1 MPESWTLLPAPH
13 QIHVTCLIPTTSAIL
28 AHAEAI
34 AATAVCPRCGHLSSH
49 IHSRYTRTVADLPWH
64 SVPFQ
69 IRLRVRKFF
78 CDEPSCDQRVFTERL
93 PGVVAPSAR
102 RTVRLTAWMAAIGFA
117 LGGAAGTR
125 LLRALDLVKTRPTP
139 RPLASSTTLVRLIR
153 ATPVPVDPV
162 GAKPQ
167 VVGVD
172 DWCFLRGHRYGAMVV
187 DLERRQIL
195 DLLPDRD
202 AETLAT
208 WLQAH
213 PGITVVSRDRG
224 GSFADG
230 AARGAPQAQ
239 QVADRFHLLKNLM
252 EAFQRVLGREQA
264 ALRTAAEV
272 VTQTGTVS
280 ATRPLTAPERQA
292 RATAQERRQ
301 ARYDAVHRLRA
312 EGKTTLE
319 IAVELRMG
327 HNTIQRLLRAATC
340 PTRAQRHAQATLLS
354 TYEPYLRDRWN
365 SGEQNGQTLLCELR
379 AQGYRGSQ
387 ATLYGFLG
395 RWRTGARHRGPY
407 GPYAPQPALTT
418 PIPPPLRTSPRAV
431 SWRLLRPETD
441 LSATEQAY
449 VETLLQQNATIAT
462 MTTAVISFF
471 ALVRE
476 RRAEELDAWVA
487 QAKASGIPEL
497 AGFAEG
503 IRRDEEAVRAACTSP
518 WSQGQVEGQVN
529 RLKLL
534 KRQMY
539 GRANLDLLRRRVLG
553 LPSDTSVSA

>member
-1 MPESWTLLPAPH
+1 M
-13 QIHVTCLIPTTSAIL
+13 
-28 AHAEAI
+28 
-34 AATAVCPRCGHLSSH
+34 
-49 IHSRYTRTVADLPWH
+49 
-64 SVPFQ
+64 
-69 IRLRVRKFF
+69 
-78 CDEPSCDQRVFTERL
+78 
-93 PGVVAPSAR
+93 
-102 RTVRLTAWMAAIGFA
+102 
-117 LGGAAGTR
+117 
-125 LLRALDLVKTRPTP
+125 
-139 RPLASSTTLVRLIR
+139 
-153 ATPVPVDPV
+153 
-162 GAKPQ
+162 
-167 VVGVD
+167 
-172 DWCFLRGHRYGAMVV
+172 
-187 DLERRQIL
+187 
-195 DLLPDRD
+195 
-202 AETLAT
+202 
-208 WLQAH
+208 
-213 PGITVVSRDRG
+213 VSRDRG

-272 VTQTGTVS
+272 VTKTATVS

-301 ARYDAVHRLRA
+301 ARYEAVHRLRA

-319 IAVELRMG
+319 MAVELRMG
-327 HNTIQRLLRAATC
+327 HNTIQRLLRATTC
-340 PTRAQRHAQATLLS
+340 PECAQRHAQATLLS
-354 TYEPYLRDRWN
+354 AYEPYLRDRWN
-365 SGEQNGQTLLCELR
+365 SGEQNGQTLLRELR
-379 AQGYRGSQ
+379 AKGYRGSQ

-431 SWRLLRPETD
+431 SWRLLRPVAD
-441 LSATEQAY
+441 RSSSEQAY
-449 VETLLQQNATIAT
+449 VETLLQQSATIAT
-462 MTTAVISFF
+462 MTTAVTTFF

-476 RRAEELDAWVA
+476 RRAEDLDAWVA
-487 QAKASGIPEL
+487 QAKASEIPEL
-497 AGFAEG
+497 AGFGEG
-503 IRRDEEAVRAACTSP
+503 IRRDEAAVRAACSSP

-553 LPSDTSVSA
+553 LPNRPSHASVPA